1 VLKVF
6 RAIRLVKLLRIR
18 RSSAYLASISH
29 MVEVNPG
36 IIRILKF
43 FLVFLVLAHYL
54 SCAMFFVGTLDYLDV
69 YGNTVTWLT
78 QTTIVD
84 SEGNEIILALA
95 PLAEQYLWT
104 MYWTITTMTT
114 VGFGDILP
122 ITESEVIMSIF
133 TMIIGG
139 GVFSFIVGNTASL
152 LTRLDSKGA
161 ELEDLKERISDF
173 MQANRIPFYLRDQ
186 CERWIEFQHNNSV
199 HLPVELTQSLSD
211 TLRAELYV
219 FVNRGFLERTAVL
232 RRHLP
237 AKKTSTLTSDAMN
250 EEHTDGRNQDERFLG
265 MLMEKCREQHLC
277 PGETIFIQGCRSV
290 DMYFIEQGQVDIT
303 RLRPDGSSSCVLT
316 TLYTGAVFGQDSF
329 ISKENERRTYT
340 ARSRTWSKLKVINT
354 QNLKEI
360 ALLFPR
366 LKAHFLQD
374 LESFSQ
380 QFERSLQLSMLLDD
394 RIGTNVSGSA
404 ALPSGIVSSIL
415 EAASLVKFWKDPEI
429 VGNLVAFFFLLPN
442 ADMANQ
448 VFSGSS
454 NSKAA
459 EAASEQPPAANEV
472 QQLVD
477 SLSGILEEGSEER
490 LAKSSVRKESL
501 SLRSLLGGFYERI
514 AALEETENERA
525 QSFKEIRFFSHS
537 QFHSFRPHPS
547 CCWSGQ

>member
-1 VLKVF
+1 
-6 RAIRLVKLLRIR
+6 
-18 RSSAYLASISH
+18 
-29 MVEVNPG
+29 
-36 IIRILKF
+36 
-43 FLVFLVLAHYL
+43 
-54 SCAMFFVGTLDYLDV
+54 
-69 YGNTVTWLT
+69 
-78 QTTIVD
+78 
-84 SEGNEIILALA
+84 
-95 PLAEQYLWT
+95 
-104 MYWTITTMTT
+104 
-114 VGFGDILP
+114 
-122 ITESEVIMSIF
+122 
-133 TMIIGG
+133 
-139 GVFSFIVGNTASL
+139 
-152 LTRLDSKGA
+152 
-161 ELEDLKERISDF
+161 
-173 MQANRIPFYLRDQ
+173 
-186 CERWIEFQHNNSV
+186 
-199 HLPVELTQSLSD
+199 
-211 TLRAELYV
+211 
-219 FVNRGFLERTAVL
+219 
-232 RRHLP
+232 
-237 AKKTSTLTSDAMN
+237 MN

-429 VGNLVAFFFLLPN
+429 V
-442 ADMANQ
+442 
-448 VFSGSS
+448 FSGSS
-454 NSKAA
+454 NRKAA
-459 EAASEQPPAANEV
+459 EAASEQPPSANEV
-472 QQLVD
+472 QELVD

-514 AALEETENERA
+514 AALEETEKERA
-525 QSFKEIRFFSHS
+525 QSFKEIRSIAENIFVDS
-537 QFHSFRPHPS
+537 QGVMFDL
-547 CCWSGQ
+547 GKQ